1 MDYAGFLIRLLSI
14 GVIVLLLISVI
25 ASSKNK
31 QHRKGNLSI
40 TKLNE
45 GYQAMKSELSKH
57 LMDKKAL
64 KKDLKAQKK
73 QKKADSKQ
81 KPSAENEPK
90 RVYVLDFDG
99 DMKASAVA
107 SLREEI
113 TAVLSVAKI
122 TDEVVVR
129 LESPGGVVHGYGLA
143 ASQLQRIRD
152 KGIPLTVTVDKVAAS
167 GGYMMACVADKIVAA
182 PFAILGSIGVVAQV
196 PNIHRLLERNTID
209 VELHTAGKYKRTL
222 TMLGENT
229 DDGREKFKQDLED
242 THDLFKR
249 FVAQNRPSLDVDAV
263 ATGETWYGSEAI
275 ANQLADAVMTSDS
288 YLEQFYAEMDV
299 LKVTYSQPKPLT
311 ERLGFGV
318 LSALEQ
324 KATTWLSSVLNHRG
338 Y

>member
-1 MDYAGFLIRLLSI
+1 MT
-14 GVIVLLLISVI
+14 
-25 ASSKNK
+25 K
-31 QHRKGNLSI
+31 
-40 TKLNE
+40 TKLTT
-45 GYQAMKSELSKH
+45 
-57 LMDKKAL
+57 
-64 KKDLKAQKK
+64 
-73 QKKADSKQ
+73 
-81 KPSAENEPK
+81 
-90 RVYVLDFDG
+90 VLF
-99 DMKASAVA
+99 
-107 SLREEI
+107 
-113 TAVLSVAKI
+113 
-122 TDEVVVR
+122 
-129 LESPGGVVHGYGLA
+129 
-143 ASQLQRIRD
+143 
-152 KGIPLTVTVDKVAAS
+152 
-167 GGYMMACVADKIVAA
+167 
-182 PFAILGSIGVVAQV
+182 
-196 PNIHRLLERNTID
+196 ER
-209 VELHTAGKYKRTL
+209 
-222 TMLGENT
+222 NT